1 MDKFESELTRRY
13 LLNSQSRGSLEE
25 VVGEDENLDLEMGA
39 QTTGQET
46 MQEGRF
52 SDQWEGKEETRNFFL
67 QSYYQ

>member
-25 VVGEDENLDLEMGA
+25 VVGEDESLNLDQDA
-39 QTTGQET
+39 RTAGQDEK
-46 MQEGRF
+46 GGDNF
-52 SDQWEGKEETRNFFL
+52 SDQWEGKDQTHDFFL

>member
-25 VVGEDENLDLEMGA
+25 VVGEDESLDLVVDA
-39 QTTGQET
+39 QTAGQE
-46 MQEGRF
+46 GKGDDF
-52 SDQWEGKEETRNFFL
+52 SDRWEGKDETRDFFL